1 MTEAVPA
8 LTELDALRAK
18 GVARADPIGW
28 HYIESLAKR
37 TQTHSGLARSLL
49 EKKLH
54 ETLQLHEA
62 RMNTSS
68 MPQAAPSAADASPSP
83 LATLLQEMGHKGPP
97 ATSEQAAARQVINP
111 RIEQF
116 RKQLN
121 KISVQ
126 KQVTQAL
133 AQAPQNPG
141 PINSHM
147 LVLRSIGLMRDLS
160 PDYLHRFMG
169 YVDTLLLLSALESV
183 KASPSRGMPA
193 SQSGR

>member
-1 MTEAVPA
+1 
-8 LTELDALRAK
+8 
-18 GVARADPIGW
+18 
-28 HYIESLAKR
+28 
-37 TQTHSGLARSLL
+37 
-49 EKKLH
+49 
-54 ETLQLHEA
+54 
-62 RMNTSS
+62 
-68 MPQAAPSAADASPSP
+68 
-83 LATLLQEMGHKGPP
+83 
-97 ATSEQAAARQVINP
+97 VINP

-169 YVDTLLLLSALESV
+169 YVDTLLLLSALDSV